1 MDFFLMAWEKDP
13 WHFGFFDWMI
23 ATGGC
28 MLSIS
33 RSGTRYPL
41 CGAVSQSLFG
51 DSKNETLWVYSCVCG
66 QWLFMSYCSV
76 CVIVMVWYVWREEE
90 RFTVYSFNIYCEN
103 ELMFLLLLSF
113 SRCCFLSTVNREMSR
128 ISIKPTILRQ

>member
-51 DSKNETLWVYSCVCG
+51 DSKNETLWVYSCVCVANDYSWVTV
-66 QWLFMSYCSV
+66 QSV
-76 CVIVMVWYVWREEE
+76 WSSWCGMCGE
-90 RFTVYSFNIYCEN
+90 RKRGSLFTVLTFTARMSSCFSSCCHLADAVSCQQWTERWA
-103 ELMFLLLLSF
+103 ELVSNP
-113 SRCCFLSTVNREMSR
+113 RY
-128 ISIKPTILRQ
+128 